1 MLSEWNVCP
10 IVPDRETKN
19 PQLIK
24 AKKSKSVILVSVT
37 VYKTD
42 KIIFQ
47 YKTPQTKCVR
57 LFVAVLNTRM
67 KLFKLGK
74 DFYFSFCPKI
84 AGSMAEE
91 LGRGKTPYFLAEKT
105 TGRGQNQSTSSR
117 LASRAEPPLCNILP
131 QNGLFKF

>member
-1 MLSEWNVCP
+1 M
-10 IVPDRETKN
+10 
-19 PQLIK
+19 
-24 AKKSKSVILVSVT
+24 KSKSVILVSVT

-42 KIIFQ
+42 KIILQ

-57 LFVAVLNTRM
+57 LFFAVLNTRM
-67 KLFKLGK
+67 KLCKLGK

-117 LASRAEPPLCNILP
+117 FASRAEPPLYNSPTSKRSIQIL
-131 QNGLFKF
+131 NLSIDYITD